1 MRYLSLFL
9 VLRCYVTY
17 FLYMDADGFFI
28 PFTNWTLIV
37 TTFSLISSIA
47 ASSDSVN
54 FQKDALQTSETA
66 LYIQARH
73 HLLYTITIVM
83 NFICVSFYWFILRE
97 EQQKIHGTHEQF
109 GWGRSLHLELVHS
122 VPGGACFVNVIC
134 TNCIL
139 KKENWKF
146 ITYMTILY
154 GLFCW
159 AYYLTTGTQ

>member
-1 MRYLSLFL
+1 
-9 VLRCYVTY
+9 
-17 FLYMDADGFFI
+17 MDADGFFI

-97 EQQKIHGTHEQF
+97 EQQKIHGTHE
-109 GWGRSLHLELVHS
+109 
-122 VPGGACFVNVIC
+122 
-134 TNCIL
+134 
-139 KKENWKF
+139 
-146 ITYMTILY
+146 
-154 GLFCW
+154 
-159 AYYLTTGTQ
+159 